1 MSRVD
6 AVLYDLGSWRSRM
19 LQTYKAKLND
29 GILTWNDEVPDSVR
43 EAEDVDVIVTVLEA
57 ENGNAKTRRPF
68 GLARGEFIVPDD
80 FDDPL
85 PDEVLEEFY
94 N

>member
-1 MSRVD
+1 
-6 AVLYDLGSWRSRM
+6 M

-29 GILTWNDEVPDSVR
+29 GILTWNDEVPDSIL
-43 EAEDVDVIVTVLEA
+43 EAENVDVIVTVLDA
-57 ENGNAKTRRPF
+57 ETENTTSTRRPF
-68 GLARGEFIVPDD
+68 GLAAGEFVVPDD